1 MRKPIKSDITD
12 VDYDAWSNTV
22 PYEQSYEKEFDD
34 MVEEYGYDV
43 NDRFTYMAGIRP
55 EDWEQKDT
63 DSAAAFHVDVAGY
76 YVLGDYEGM
85 ILVGTLK
92 DIYDYCD
99 NYWGMGLHP
108 DYVCPA
114 DSFDYEDGEWVTGGW
129 IDSSRKT
136 IKSET
141 GYDDKDYEYYK
152 KYVQDF
158 DDFEHMKEDLV
169 KERDYFNARKDTPG
183 ATKRIRELNAKEK
196 AINEFVNS
204 SRKTIKSG
212 FDLSATEIKDI
223 ENQLEEGEDVVELN
237 GWTFVY
243 DYQFDCVIATSPEG
257 KEYDQFRSFTDFL
270 DWYENDYITSSRKPV
285 KSSYNEDDV
294 VFRATTRGGK
304 NFVEVTDTGTDF
316 DRYEIKQNGSVDYA
330 NSTAEVL
337 AKLIK
342 QSGWKEGMFDK
353 IEIDNTGTGLGE
365 QYLQIMKMINK
376 EFGSLYK
383 APNGSAERQYYFDII
398 RFIAWNIQ
406 SHSLMSI
413 EDMIWK
419 VKDALN
425 KKGITCSR
433 KPVKSGFDITPE
445 QNKFNWA
452 YNDWY
457 GHFHMNLDRVP
468 QYLEGVKWCD
478 ANKGSEFYDEL
489 CEKYNIYPTGDR
501 EKAAF
506 YNALKEL
513 GEIESVTS
521 SKKRRHKTADE
532 RAKDEGADITC
543 SRKSIKSSMDK
554 LDMMCMIEEV
564 CDKLRDNVPNSK
576 IDYNMNDKTN
586 SGWIEVVQENK
597 AMGPGYDTMWTFWVD
612 FDKNTVEMLD
622 PQELN
627 LGTFMN
633 DYDIYTNIK
642 TGLSGGG
649 KRPR

>member
-1 MRKPIKSDITD
+1 MRKSIKSE
-12 VDYDAWSNTV
+12 VDYDM
-22 PYEQSYEKEFDD
+22 SYYKEFDD
-34 MVEEYGYDV
+34 MVEEWGYDV
-43 NDRFTYMAGIRP
+43 NDQFTYMMGVQLD
-55 EDWEQKDT
+55 DWKQEYT
-63 DSAAAFHVDVAGY
+63 NAAKGYGVDVAGY
-76 YVLGDYEGM
+76 YILGDQEGM

-92 DIYDYCD
+92 DIFEYCD
-99 NYWGMGLHP
+99 DYWGIGLHP

-129 IDSSRKT
+129 IDSSRKA
-136 IKSET
+136 IKSA
-141 GYDDKDYEYYK
+141 YVIYYNDFSTAWGR
-152 KYVQDF
+152 VQEGKLP
-158 DDFEHMKEDLV
+158 DDFVDANGVGLV
-169 KERDYFNARKDTPG
+169 INPNVGAMQFDTPENAEQWLKEHEDEWNPEWG
-183 ATKRIRELNAKEK
+183 EILEVDENGELY
-196 AINEFVNS
+196 
-204 SRKTIKSG
+204 
-212 FDLSATEIKDI
+212 DL
-223 ENQLEEGEDVVELN
+223 EGECL
-237 GWTFVY
+237 
-243 DYQFDCVIATSPEG
+243 
-257 KEYDQFRSFTDFL
+257 
-270 DWYENDYITSSRKPV
+270 TSSRKPV
-285 KSSYNEDDV
+285 KSAKTVADVERELLIDFHDIRPVFEENGYTLEDARNFERMTWEKALPTIKSIPELEMMFEEEIESSRKPIKSSYNEDDII
-294 VFRATTRGGK
+294 FRATTRGGK

-330 NSTAEVL
+330 NSTAEIL

-353 IEIDNTGTGLGE
+353 IEIDNTGTSLGE

-398 RFIAWNIQ
+398 KFIAWNIQ
-406 SHSLMSI
+406 SHSSMSI

-419 VKDALN
+419 AKDALN
-425 KKGITCSR
+425 KKGIT
-433 KPVKSGFDITPE
+433 
-445 QNKFNWA
+445 
-452 YNDWY
+452 
-457 GHFHMNLDRVP
+457 
-468 QYLEGVKWCD
+468 
-478 ANKGSEFYDEL
+478 
-489 CEKYNIYPTGDR
+489 
-501 EKAAF
+501 
-506 YNALKEL
+506 
-513 GEIESVTS
+513 S
-521 SKKRRHKTADE
+521 SKKRKPKTADE

-622 PQELN
+622 PQELD
-627 LGTFMN
+627 LGTFKN